1 MSNVLDPVVDGCCG
15 CGACVNV
22 CPKDALSMK
31 EDREGFLYPSI
42 DASRCVDCSLCTHV
56 CPVLEPAGPS
66 RPLAVYAAKNRDD
79 RERMSSSSGGIFL
92 PLARLVAEASGVVFG
107 VVFGE
112 GFRSAEHQAED
123 SGANLSRFS
132 GSKYIQSDTGLTF
145 RHVRKLLENG
155 RQVMYTG
162 TPCQI
167 AGLKAFLG
175 KDYPGLF
182 CVDLV
187 CHSVPSPMVW
197 RRYLDELYKGELGG
211 VSFRDKVTGWK
222 LFSLTLRDR
231 DGNVVF
237 TQREDENVYM
247 KGFLRDLYCRPSC
260 HRCPARGG
268 RSGSDITIADFW
280 KLKKFRA
287 DFDDNVG
294 VGLVLVRTEKGRML
308 YDRAGFESVEC
319 SYEQALYGNAAM
331 EKDAP
336 AHPLREAFFR
346 KAVSGRGRITPFI
359 RRATADPL
367 SLRLKKMWKQYMRRR
382 RK

>member
-1 MSNVLDPVVDGCCG
+1 MSNVLNPVVDGCCG

-22 CPKDALSMK
+22 CPKDALSMA
-31 EDREGFLYPSI
+31 EDREGFLYPSL
-42 DASRCVDCSLCTHV
+42 DASRCVDCSLCTSV
-56 CPVLEPAGPS
+56 CPVLKPGKAS
-66 RPLAVYAAKNRDD
+66 RPLAVFAAKNRDEA
-79 RERMSSSSGGIFL
+79 ERRSSSSGGIFL
-92 PLARLVAEASGVVFG
+92 PLARQVTEASGTVFG
-107 VVFGE
+107 VAFGE
-112 GFRSAEHQAED
+112 GFRSAEHQAAQNSKD
-123 SGANLSRFS
+123 LARFS
-132 GSKYIQSDTGLTF
+132 GSKYIQSNTGLTF
-145 RHVRKLLENG
+145 RQVRKLLEEG

-167 AGLKAFLG
+167 AGLRSYLR
-175 KDYPGLF
+175 KDYEGLF

-197 RRYLDELYKGELGG
+197 RRYLDELRPGELGE

-222 LFSLTLRDR
+222 LFSLTLRDTH
-231 DGNVVF
+231 GKVVF
-237 TQREDENVYM
+237 SQREDENVFM
-247 KGFLRDLYCRPSC
+247 KGFLKDLYCRPSC

-294 VGLVLVRTEKGRML
+294 VGLVLVRTEKGRLL
-308 YDRAGFESVEC
+308 YDRAGFESIEC
-319 SYEQALYGNAAM
+319 TYEQALYGNAAM

-336 AHPLREAFFR
+336 AHPRREEFFR
-346 KAVSGRGRITPFI
+346 KAASGRGRLVPFI

-367 SLRLKKMWKQYMRRR
+367 SLRIKKMWKKFTRKR